1 MFDRHQQKAV
11 LLFAIADVILTV
23 IAFEAAYQTRQILP
37 FANVFFITTPI
48 KALLLGFILVLW
60 LVLGSWIGAY
70 KRLYGADLRAAVYD
84 TLRQISFGAM
94 GLALFMFAMRLE
106 ISRPFIALFL
116 FFDLALLL
124 VYRGTAGGLRGWVR
138 RQFGA
143 EFFYVV
149 VGERKRALELIHRLD
164 RAEEYG
170 ARLLAVVDVS
180 ASPDGAEE
188 GFNGYP
194 VKELGELPKLLRAH
208 AVDEVFFAIEASKLG
223 DLEEIFLLCDEEG
236 VRTRVA
242 TNFFPHVNSRI
253 FLDRFGGYPLLTFTT
268 SPHDEIR
275 LLLKRI
281 FDVVSSFSA
290 LVVLAI
296 PMLAV
301 ALLVRL
307 TSRGPAL
314 FKQKRLGFNGRT
326 FTFYKF
332 RSMVENAEALREG
345 VLHLNEKDGPAFKI
359 ARDPRLTPIG
369 GFLRRYSI
377 DEWPQFWNV
386 LKGDMS
392 VVGPRPAVAIEVDQ
406 YKSWQRRRLR
416 MRPGL
421 TCLWALH
428 GRDHLDFETWMRL
441 DLEYIDNWSLWLDM
455 KILLHS
461 IPAVLVGRGAH

>member
-1 MFDRHQQKAV
+1 MFDRHQQRAV
-11 LLFAIADVILTV
+11 LLFATADIILTV
-23 IAFEAAYQTRQILP
+23 IAFEAAYQTRQIFPLT
-37 FANVFFITTPI
+37 NVFFITTPI

-60 LVLGSWIGAY
+60 LALGSWIGTY
-70 KRLYGADLRAAVYD
+70 RRLYGADLRAAVYD

-94 GLALFMFAMRLE
+94 GLALFMFAMRLD
-106 ISRPFIALFL
+106 ISRPFIGLFL
-116 FFDLALLL
+116 LFDLTLLL
-124 VYRGTAGGLRGWVR
+124 VYRGTAGGLRGWIR

-143 EFFYVV
+143 ELFYVV
-149 VGERKRALELIHRLD
+149 IGERKRALELIHRLD

-170 ARLLAVVDVS
+170 ARLLAVIDVS
-180 ASPDGAEE
+180 ATRNGDEE
-188 GFNGYP
+188 DLNGYP
-194 VKELGELPKLLRAH
+194 VKDLSQLPQLLREN
-208 AVDEVFFAIEASKLG
+208 AVDEIFFAIEASKLAEM
-223 DLEEIFLLCDEEG
+223 EEIFLLCDEEG

-242 TNFFPHVNSRI
+242 TNFFPHVNSRV
-253 FLDRFGGYPLLTFTT
+253 FLDRFGGYPLLTFTA

-281 FDVVSSFSA
+281 FDVACSLVA
-290 LVVLAI
+290 LFLLAI

-301 ALLVRL
+301 AALVRL
-307 TSRGPAL
+307 TSPGPAL
-314 FKQKRLGFNGRT
+314 FKQKRLGLNGRP
-326 FTFYKF
+326 FTFFKF
-332 RSMVENAEALREG
+332 RSMVANAEELRGG
-345 VLHLNEKDGPAFKI
+345 VQHLNEKDGPAFKI

-386 LKGDMS
+386 LRGDMS
-392 VVGPRPAVAIEVDQ
+392 VVGPRPAVALEVDQ

-441 DLEYIDNWSLWLDM
+441 DLEYIENWSLWLDM

>member
-11 LLFAIADVILTV
+11 LLFAVADVILTI
-23 IAFEAAYQTRQILP
+23 IAFEAAYQTRQVLP
-37 FANVFFITTPI
+37 LAHIFYITTPT

-60 LVLGSWIGAY
+60 LVLGSWIGTY

-106 ISRPFIALFL
+106 ISRPFIGLFL
-116 FFDLALLL
+116 FFDLTLLL
-124 VYRGTAGGLRGWVR
+124 VYRAAAGGLRGWVR

-149 VGERKRALELIHRLD
+149 VGERKRGLELIHRLD
-164 RAEEYG
+164 KAEEYG

-180 ASPDGAEE
+180 ASPIGAED

-194 VKELGELPKLLRAH
+194 VKQLGELPQLLRAH
-208 AVDEVFFAIEASKLG
+208 AVDEVFFAIEASKLR

-281 FDVVSSFSA
+281 FDVVISLSA
-290 LVVLAI
+290 LIVLTV

-314 FKQKRLGFNGRT
+314 FRQKRLGFNGRT

-386 LKGDMS
+386 LRGDMS
-392 VVGPRPAVAIEVDQ
+392 VVGPRPAVSVEVDQ

-428 GRDHLDFETWMRL
+428 GRDDLDFETWMRL
-441 DLEYIDNWSLWLDM
+441 DLEYIDNWSLWLDL

>member
-11 LLFAIADVILTV
+11 LLFAIADVILTI

-37 FANVFFITTPI
+37 LQNVFFITTPL

-60 LVLGSWIGAY
+60 LVLGRWIGAY
-70 KRLYGADLRAAVYD
+70 KRLYGADFRAAVYD

-94 GLALFMFAMRLE
+94 GLAMFMFALRLD

-116 FFDLALLL
+116 LYDLTLLL
-124 VYRGTAGGLRGWVR
+124 VYRAAAGGLRGWVR

-149 VGERKRALELIHRLD
+149 VGERKRALDLIHRLD
-164 RAEEYG
+164 KADEYG
-170 ARLLAVVDVS
+170 AKLLAVVDVS
-180 ASPDGAEE
+180 ATPDGDPE

-194 VKELGELPKLLRAH
+194 VTELADMPKLLRAH
-208 AVDEVFFAIEASKLG
+208 AVDEVFFAVEASKLA
-223 DLEEIFLLCDEEG
+223 DLEELFVLCDEEG

-268 SPHDEIR
+268 SPHDEVR
-275 LLLKRI
+275 LLFKRV
-281 FDVVSSFSA
+281 FDVVCA
-290 LVVLAI
+290 LGALFILAI
-296 PMLAV
+296 PMALV
-301 ALLVRL
+301 ALLVRM

-314 FKQKRLGFNGRT
+314 FKQQRLGFNGRP

-332 RSMVENAEALREG
+332 RSMVENAEQLRDG
-345 VLHLNEKDGPAFKI
+345 VQHLNEKDGPAFKI

-386 LKGDMS
+386 FKGDMS
-392 VVGPRPAVAIEVDQ
+392 IVGPRPAVSTEVDQ

-421 TCLWALH
+421 TCLWALN

-441 DLEYIDNWSLWLDM
+441 DLEYINNWSLWLDL

-461 IPAVLVGRGAH
+461 IPAVVVGRGAH

>member
-11 LLFAIADVILTV
+11 FLFATADIILTI
-23 IAFEAAYQTRQILP
+23 IAFEAAYQTRLALP
-37 FANVFFITTPI
+37 LPQVFFITTPG

-60 LVLGSWIGAY
+60 LLLGRWIGAY
-70 KRLYGADLRAAVYD
+70 ERLYGADFRAAVYD
-84 TLRQISFGAM
+84 TLRQITFGAL
-94 GLALFMFAMRLE
+94 GLAMFMFVLRLD
-106 ISRPFIALFL
+106 ISRPFIGLFL
-116 FFDLALLL
+116 FYDLTLLL
-124 VYRGTAGGLRGWVR
+124 IYRGTAGGLRGWVR

-143 EFFYVV
+143 EFYYVV
-149 VGERKRALELIHRLD
+149 VGERKRSLELIHRLD

-170 ARLLAVVDVS
+170 ARLLATVDVS
-180 ASPDGAEE
+180 TTPDATGQ
-188 GFNGYP
+188 GLNGYP
-194 VKELGELPKLLRAH
+194 VKELSDLPKLLRAN
-208 AVDEVFFAIEASKLG
+208 AVDEVFFAVEAAKLG
-223 DLEEIFLLCDEEG
+223 DLEEIFLLCDEQG
-236 VRTRVA
+236 IRTRVA

-268 SPHDEIR
+268 TPHDETR

-281 FDVVSSFSA
+281 FDITCSLLA
-290 LVVLAI
+290 LVLLAL
-296 PMLAV
+296 PMLAI
-301 ALLVRL
+301 ALLVKL
-307 TSRGPAL
+307 TSPGPAL
-314 FKQKRLGFNGRT
+314 FKQKRLGINGRT

-332 RSMVENAEALREG
+332 RSMVQNAEQLRAG
-345 VLHLNEKDGPAFKI
+345 VQHLNERDGPAFKI
-359 ARDPRLTPIG
+359 ALDPRITRIG

-392 VVGPRPAVAIEVDQ
+392 FVGPRPAVAPEVDQ
-406 YKSWQRRRLR
+406 YESWQRRRLR

-428 GRDHLDFETWMRL
+428 GRDQLDFDTWMRL
-441 DLEYIDNWSLWLDM
+441 DLEYIDNWSLSLDI